1 MKINYGRHF
10 VSIKSTTLRK
20 YGLITKHK
28 ILEDFYGE

>member
-1 MKINYGRHF
+1 MKTNYER
-10 VSIKSTTLRK
+10 SIKSTTFRK